1 MASAREEIA
10 RMTTDG
16 LAEESAPDE
25 ENDEDDEPPYSKLD
39 PETAAK
45 CGLWQ

>member
-1 MASAREEIA
+1 
-10 RMTTDG
+10 MTTDG

-25 ENDEDDEPPYSKLD
+25 EDEDDEPPYSKLD

>member
-1 MASAREEIA
+1 
-10 RMTTDG
+10 MTTDG

-25 ENDEDDEPPYSKLD
+25 EETDDDDEQPYSKLD